1 VHRITIAGHICVDIR
16 PQLDAAAR
24 LDPGKLVQVGP
35 VAITLGGAVGN
46 TGKNLRA
53 LGAPV
58 DVVTCIGDDELGR
71 LVQAEL
77 AADQLM
83 TSDVRVV
90 PGTSTSYSLVLEPA
104 GTDRSIW
111 HHIGANAAFTGSD
124 IDPAGSDL
132 FHLGYPPLLPG
143 LLTEGGE
150 PLHQLLAEVRAAGA
164 TTSVDLAVVDPG
176 SSAADLDWEQILSR
190 MLSQTDIVSPSLD
203 DLTSAL
209 GITEPYSEA
218 LTERLADRLLGWG
231 AAVVALSAGERGL
244 YIKTAERVRLRSA
257 GRALAS
263 DADDWA
269 DRVFHVPPVW
279 VRAPVTTN
287 GAGDASTA
295 GLLYGIAV
303 RAGPDGAARL
313 AAACSAALVS
323 GRPTTRDAV
332 VSLSPELSALLPWEH
347 GERSNGLDGTADG
360 PLGPGPGSAPRP

>member
-1 VHRITIAGHICVDIR
+1 MQRIAIAGHICVDIR
-16 PQLDAAAR
+16 PQLEASTR

-46 TGKNLRA
+46 TGRDLKA

-58 DVVTCIGDDELGR
+58 SVFTSIGDDELGR

-77 AADQLM
+77 TTEPLA

-90 PGTSTSYSLVLEPA
+90 QGESTSYSLILEPV
-104 GTDRSIW
+104 GVDRTIW
-111 HHIGANAAFTGSD
+111 HHVGSNAAFTGVG
-124 IDPAGSDL
+124 IDLVGFDL

-143 LLTEGGE
+143 LLVDGGE
-150 PLHQLLAEVRAAGA
+150 PLHRLLSQARAAGA
-164 TTSVDLAVVDPG
+164 TTSIDLAVVDLASPE
-176 SSAADLDWEQILSR
+176 ADLDWSEILSR
-190 MLSQTDIVSPSLD
+190 MLSETDVVSPSLD

-209 GITEPYSEA
+209 AITEPYSQT
-218 LTERLADRLLGWG
+218 LTDRLADQLLAWG

-244 YIKTAERVRLRSA
+244 YVKTADRARLERA
-257 GRALAS
+257 GRALATHAS
-263 DADDWA
+263 EWA
-269 DRVFHVPPVW
+269 DRVLHVPPLW
-279 VRAPVTTN
+279 VKAPVTTN

-303 RAGPDGAARL
+303 GAGPEGAARL

-332 VSLSPELSALLPWEH
+332 VALLPELA
-347 GERSNGLDGTADG
+347 SLFG
-360 PLGPGPGSAPRP
+360 PEQP